1 MLADRQDGMVEGAR
15 LASEVL
21 QQLDLTQSALGQD
34 LLAENIGDFLDR
46 DAFARLV
53 VGGRAAG
60 T

>member
-1 MLADRQDGMVEGAR
+1 MVEGAR